1 MSAAGRSL
9 TRLDG
14 PSKVTG
20 RAIYAADR
28 TMSEQ
33 CWAVAVRSSRA
44 HALIRGIDRSAAEAA
59 PGVRVVITSSD
70 LSGLYPRFGHIIA
83 DHPILAVDRV
93 RFFGEPVALVVAES
107 RHAAEDAAGLVEVD
121 YEDLPAVMDVEA
133 ALADGAPLLHTEAYD
148 RGDPSFTDGIAPAI
162 TTNVVHEVE
171 LSWGDVESAMAGAAA
186 VVETTMRYPMLF
198 AYAME
203 LYNAT
208 AIFDDDGLHVV
219 TTAQHPFQVRDDL
232 ARIFSL
238 PLARVRVEAPL
249 LGGGYGSK
257 SYTKVEPLAA
267 IGAYVTGRPVKVAL
281 DVEGAVFTTRADSA
295 VVRARSGFDAEG
307 RIVARDFDIVLDSGA
322 YADNSPLVISKAV
335 NRCFGPYRI
344 ANLRVRGR
352 SVYTNTTPAS
362 SYRGF
367 GAPQGNLA
375 GEVNLDQAAER
386 LGIDAAD
393 LRGRNLLRPGESVLP
408 GMRGLDADLA
418 ADLELLIDAL
428 DHTADRPDL
437 RGVGFGCSASDA
449 GAYPVSTAVVKVL
462 ADGSVVVLSGS
473 TEMGQGSRT
482 ALAQVAATEL
492 GVAIDV
498 VSVVQGDTAHAPY
511 ERTTGASRTTTVTG
525 TAVLRACLDVRE
537 KMAAMAAEI
546 LGIAPDQVKQADGGV
561 KVEVG
566 EEMSF
571 ADIVEAWFGA
581 SGGEVTGIGIVR
593 RTGEHEALPPF
604 WEIGMTGV
612 EVSVDPDTGAVEVE
626 HLATVA
632 DVGFAINPRL
642 VEGQDLGAATQG
654 LGAALHEEVVYDGPQ
669 PVNPN
674 VVEYRVPRTTDVPD
688 RVTTILA
695 ERGDGLG
702 PYGAK
707 GAGEG
712 ALNPVGAAVTA
723 AVARAIGRWPD
734 RLPLTPERVWTLMQE
749 EPSP

>member
-1 MSAAGRSL
+1 M
-9 TRLDG
+9 
-14 PSKVTG
+14 
-20 RAIYAADR
+20 
-28 TMSEQ
+28 
-33 CWAVAVRSSRA
+33 
-44 HALIRGIDRSAAEAA
+44 
-59 PGVRVVITSSD
+59 
-70 LSGLYPRFGHIIA
+70 
-83 DHPILAVDRV
+83 
-93 RFFGEPVALVVAES
+93 
-107 RHAAEDAAGLVEVD
+107 GLVEVD
-121 YEDLPAVMDVEA
+121 YKDLPAVMDVEA
-133 ALADGAPLLHTEAYD
+133 ALVEGAPLLHTEAYD
-148 RGDPSFTDGIAPAI
+148 RGDPSFTDGIAPSM
-162 TTNVVHEVE
+162 TTNVAHEVE
-171 LSWGDVESAMAGAAA
+171 LSWGDVESAMADAAT

-203 LYNAT
+203 PYNAT
-208 AIFDDDGLHVV
+208 ALFDHDGLHVV

-238 PLARVRVEAPL
+238 PLARVHVEAPL

-295 VVRARSGFDAEG
+295 VVRARSGFDPEG
-307 RIVARDFDIVLDSGA
+307 RIVARDFDVVLDSGA

-393 LRGRNLLRPGESVLP
+393 LRRRNLLRPGETVLP

-418 ADLELLIDAL
+418 VDLEMLIDAL
-428 DHTADRPDL
+428 DQTADRP
-437 RGVGFGCSASDA
+437 ASPRCRIRLFSVRRRRISRVH
-449 GAYPVSTAVVKVL
+449 GGGEGL

-482 ALAQVAATEL
+482 ALAQIAATEL
-492 GVAIDV
+492 GVDMDT
-498 VSVVQGDTAHAPY
+498 VSVVQGDTAHTPY
-511 ERTTGASRTTTVTG
+511 ERTTGASRTTTLTG
-525 TAVLRACLDVRE
+525 TAVLRACLEVRE
-537 KMAAMAAEI
+537 KIAAMAAEI
-546 LGIAPDQVKQADGGV
+546 LGVAPDQIKQADGGV
-561 KVEVG
+561 KVGVG

-571 ADIVEAWFGA
+571 AAIIEGWFGA
-581 SGGEVTGIGIVR
+581 NAGEVTGTGIVR

-612 EVSVDPDTGAVEVE
+612 EVSVDPDTGAVTVE

-654 LGAALHEEVVYDGPQ
+654 LGAALHEELVYDGPQ

-674 VVEYRVPRTTDVPD
+674 VVDYRVPRTTDVPD

-695 ERGDGLG
+695 ERRDGLG

-723 AVARAIGRWPD
+723 AVARATGRWPD
-734 RLPLTPERVWTLMQE
+734 RLPLTPGSVWTLMQE